1 MAKKDTKDMS
11 GKEMADEIN
20 YWREKAKLQTGLNN
34 LQYEYLQ
41 NTRESMEI
49 QKSILGDAKQYV
61 TYAKK
66 TKELEK
72 DILFL
77 QKQKAL
83 AVGKNAA
90 ETKQLQKALDEE
102 IKKLQAQKEL
112 YEANLKAV
120 SKTKMLVNE
129 TSKALGKLPGTIKD
143 VYSKIKGYGLF
154 DMDKS
159 IRSSALGMGLLK
171 SRSDTFRKSITA
183 ASGQI
188 TQMGGT
194 IEETTKMQSAY
205 SEEIGRSVLLGAKN
219 LVNITAIAKGT
230 GMGADEA
237 AKMAAEFEQQGMSV
251 EKVAKFMNQT
261 MMDASKMGLN
271 SSKVIKNITSN
282 MKMLNRYNFKG
293 GVQGFKKMAETVTKL
308 GINMNSVAG
317 MADKLMNIEGA
328 VEMSAKLQVLG
339 GKWSQLAD
347 PFKLMYMAR
356 NDMEGLTKA
365 VADAASQNAKFDK
378 EGNVQLAAVEM
389 SRLREVA
396 EATGVEL
403 ETLVTAGKNMAK
415 FKTIRTQMSVTG
427 LSDEEKEFLENTAQ
441 FNDKGQAYIE
451 IDGNEKLLSQLGSS
465 AKDVIKK
472 QLAEQK
478 SLKERAKAA
487 MSFDEQ
493 INSLIEQFKV
503 ILLPIAEK
511 LADAFGKKGGVG
523 EKLSAALTKFANF
536 LEKQKIAD
544 KLGAIF
550 EWIGDK
556 IGQFISYVS
565 ENPIKSFAI
574 ALAGKAAMWIA
585 NGVSLATGF
594 KLGMSGFNMLG
605 GLFGRGGA
613 AAAASTAAGG
623 AGSTAA
629 GGGAGAGG
637 AAAGGAG
644 AAAATAAAVVS
655 VIKTAKD
662 QVDFF
667 SSESARGTGAAGWL
681 EALGGTGAGILE
693 IIPKAFGLDT
703 QGFGLGIKGM
713 GTDDVALGRAV
724 YRKLHPNAPTIIPN
738 KDLIA
743 DIKANPDKY
752 PDDVVSGAATA
763 QLDDGIVSFNSKD
776 KFMKLNDSTM
786 IAGTNA
792 NGNNNLARSI
802 MSMYGGAPGKAN
814 SNASASVKVDE
825 IKIGGVID
833 VKVNGESTQ
842 ESREVGKNLMS
853 DPLFLREL
861 SLKINE
867 ATNKALKGKNS

>member
-1 MAKKDTKDMS
+1 MAEDYSKFTNEQLIKRIKLLERIDTLDK
-11 GKEMADEIN
+11 
-20 YWREKAKLQTGLNN
+20 GLSSN
-34 LQYEYLQ
+34 QYEYLQ
-41 NTRESMEI
+41 NARESMDI
-49 QKSILGDAKQYV
+49 QKTILGDTKQYM
-61 TYAKK
+61 TYVKK

-72 DILFL
+72 DIAFL
-77 QKQKAL
+77 QKQKA
-83 AVGKNAA
+83 NATADEA
-90 ETKQLQKALDEE
+90 EALESE
-102 IKKLQAQKEL
+102 IKKLRAQKQL

-129 TSKALGKLPGTIKD
+129 TSKALGKLPGAIGD
-143 VYSKIKGYGLF
+143 AYSKIKGYGLF
-154 DMDKS
+154 DMDKAV
-159 IRSSALGMGLLK
+159 RSSALSMGLLK
-171 SRSDTFRKSITA
+171 KRSDSFYKSIDA
-183 ASGQI
+183 ASNQI
-188 TQMGGT
+188 TAMGGT
-194 IEETTKMQSAY
+194 LEDTTKMQSAY

-237 AKMAAEFEQQGMSV
+237 AKMAAEFEAQGMSV
-251 EKVAKFMNQT
+251 EKVATFMNNT
-261 MMDASKMGLN
+261 MEDASKMGLN

-365 VADAASQNAKFDK
+365 VADAASQNARIDK
-378 EGNVQLAAVEM
+378 DGNIQLAAVEM
-389 SRLREVA
+389 ARLREVS

-415 FKTIRTQMSVTG
+415 FKKIRTQMDVTG
-427 LSDEEKEFLENTAQ
+427 LKDEEKEFLENISQ

-465 AKDVIKK
+465 AKEVIRA
-472 QLAEQK
+472 QIAEK
-478 SLKERAKAA
+478 AGLEKRAKDA

-493 INSLIEQFKV
+493 INGLIEQFK
-503 ILLPIAEK
+503 IFLIPFAKK
-511 LADAFGKKGGVG
+511 LADTFAKQGGVG
-523 EKLSAALTKFANF
+523 
-536 LEKQKIAD
+536 D
-544 KLGAIF
+544 KLRAAISKFTAWF
-550 EWIGDK
+550 EKEKIFDK
-556 IGQFISYVS
+556 IGVILDWVGGKISEFIQYVT

-585 NGVSLATGF
+585 NGASLAVGF
-594 KLGMSGFNMLG
+594 RMGMMGS
-605 GLFGRGGA
+605 GLFGMGGN
-613 AAAASTAAGG
+613 AAASTAARGATTTG
-623 AGSTAA
+623 TAAAGS
-629 GGGAGAGG
+629 
-637 AAAGGAG
+637 GGAG
-644 AAAATAAAVVS
+644 AAALTAAAAVS
-655 VIKTAKD
+655 VIKTVKD
-662 QVDFF
+662 QADFF
-667 SSESARGTGAAGWL
+667 SSKSARSTGGAGWL
-681 EALGGTGAGILE
+681 EALGGTGVGILE
-693 IIPKAFGLDT
+693 ILPKAFGLDT

-724 YRKLHPNAPTIIPN
+724 YRKLHPEVKDIIPSN

-763 QLDDGIVSFNSKD
+763 QLDDGLVSFNAKD

-802 MSMYGGAPGKAN
+802 MSMYGGSPGSAN
-814 SNASASVKVDE
+814 SNASANVRVDDMN
-825 IKIGGVID
+825 IGGVID
-833 VKVNGESTQ
+833 VRINGESTQ
-842 ESREVGKNLMS
+842 ESREVGKDLMS
-853 DPLFLREL
+853 DPLFLRQL
-861 SLKINE
+861 SLKVNE
-867 ATNKALKGKNS
+867 AANKALKGKTS

>member
-1 MAKKDTKDMS
+1 MAEDFSKYTTEQLIKRIKLLERIDTLDK
-11 GKEMADEIN
+11 
-20 YWREKAKLQTGLNN
+20 GLTSN
-34 LQYEYLQ
+34 QYEYLQ
-41 NTRESMEI
+41 NARESMEI
-49 QKSILGDAKQYV
+49 QKTILGDAKQYNV
-61 TYAKK
+61 YVKK

-72 DILFL
+72 DIAFL
-77 QKQKAL
+77 QKQKAF
-83 AVGKNAA
+83 ATVDEA
-90 ETKQLQKALDEE
+90 KALEDE
-102 IKKLQAQKEL
+102 IKKLQAQKQL

-129 TSKALGKLPGTIKD
+129 TSKALGKLPGAIKD

-171 SRSDTFRKSITA
+171 SRSDTFRKSIKV
-183 ASGQI
+183 ASGEI

-194 IEETTKMQSAY
+194 IEEVTKMQSAY

-415 FKTIRTQMSVTG
+415 FKAIRTQMSVTG

-523 EKLSAALTKFANF
+523 EKLSAALTKFADF

-594 KLGMSGFNMLG
+594 RLGMSGFNMLG

-629 GGGAGAGG
+629 AGGAGAGG
-637 AAAGGAG
+637 AAAGGGAG

-724 YRKLHPNAPTIIPN
+724 YRKLHPNAPLSIPN

-763 QLDDGIVSFNSKD
+763 QLDDGLVSFNSKD

-867 ATNKALKGKNS
+867 ATNKALKGKTS

>member
-1 MAKKDTKDMS
+1 MNDYELSKLTNEELIKRIKYLE
-11 GKEMADEIN
+11 KIN
-20 YWREKAKLQTGLNN
+20 QLSTGLSSS
-34 LQYEYLQ
+34 QYDYLQ
-41 NTRESMEI
+41 NTRESMDI
-49 QKSILGDAKQYV
+49 QKTILGDAKQYMV
-61 TYAKK
+61 YVKK

-72 DILFL
+72 DIAFL

-83 AVGKNAA
+83 ATADEAKS
-90 ETKQLQKALDEE
+90 LDEE
-102 IKKLQAQKEL
+102 IKKLRAQKQL

-120 SKTKMLVNE
+120 SKTKILVNE
-129 TSKALGKLPGTIKD
+129 TSKALGKLPGAIGNA
-143 VYSKIKGYGLF
+143 YSKIKGYGLF
-154 DMDKS
+154 DMDKA

-171 SRSDTFRKSITA
+171 KRSDSFYKSIDA
-183 ASGQI
+183 ASNQI
-188 TQMGGT
+188 TAMGGT
-194 IEETTKMQSAY
+194 LEETTKMQSAY

-251 EKVAKFMNQT
+251 EKVAKFMNDT
-261 MMDASKMGLN
+261 MNDASKMGLN

-308 GINMNSVAG
+308 GMNMNSVAG

-365 VADAASQNAKFDK
+365 VADAASQNARIDK
-378 EGNVQLAAVEM
+378 DGNIQLAAVEM
-389 SRLREVA
+389 SRLREVS

-403 ETLVTAGKNMAK
+403 ETLVAAGKNMAK
-415 FKTIRTQMSVTG
+415 FKKIRTQMSVTG

-441 FNDKGQAYIE
+441 FNKDGQAYIE
-451 IDGNEKLLSQLGSS
+451 IEGQPKLLSQLGSS
-465 AKDVIKK
+465 AKTLIQQ
-472 QLAEQK
+472 QLAEK
-478 SLKERAKAA
+478 TSLEQRAKDA
-487 MSFDEQ
+487 MSFDDQ
-493 INSLIEQFKV
+493 IKGLIEQFK
-503 ILLPIAEK
+503 IFLIPFAKK
-511 LADAFGKKGGVG
+511 LADTFGKPGGVG
-523 EKLSAALTKFANF
+523 
-536 LEKQKIAD
+536 D
-544 KLGAIF
+544 KLRAAIAKFTAWF
-550 EWIGDK
+550 EKEKIFDK
-556 IGQFISYVS
+556 IGVVIDWVGKKISEFISYVT

-585 NGVSLATGF
+585 NGVSLAAGF
-594 KLGMSGFNMLG
+594 RMGMGGFNMLG

-629 GGGAGAGG
+629 AGGTLAESSAAGG
-637 AAAGGAG
+637 AAAGGG
-644 AAAATAAAVVS
+644 GLLAAAGTAAGIGAVLGTV
-655 VIKTAKD
+655 KD
-662 QVDFF
+662 QFDFF
-667 SSESARGTGAAGWL
+667 SDKKTTSTGAGGWL
-681 EALGGTGAGILE
+681 ESLGGSGMSLIDWIPGINQLTE
-693 IIPKAFGLDT
+693 YA
-703 QGFGLGIKGM
+703 GLGIDNM
-713 GTDDVALGRAV
+713 GTDNLANARAI
-724 YRKLHPNAPTIIPN
+724 YRKNHPNAPTILPN
-738 KDLIA
+738 KDLINDIRKNPQLYTDDIVSDVA
-743 DIKANPDKY
+743 DVK
-752 PDDVVSGAATA
+752 
-763 QLDDGIVSFNSKD
+763 LDDGIIFNPKD
-776 KFMKLNDSTM
+776 KFMKVNDAV

-802 MSMYGGAPGKAN
+802 MSMYGGSPGTAN
-814 SNASASVKVDE
+814 SNASASVSVGDMKV
-825 IKIGGVID
+825 GGVID
-833 VKVNGESTQ
+833 VRVNGESTQ